1 MITSMTGFAALTR
14 DDERATVSVT
24 VRAVNHRFL
33 DVQLRLPQSLA
44 DREARIRSL
53 VQQAVARGRIELGVS
68 VQLRQAAVPH
78 VELNEP
84 FVTALE
90 QALERARLRGVV
102 AGHLTPGD
110 LLRLPQAIS
119 IREQPVTPDSG
130 LSEAIGDLVDQAVQG
145 ALSELGRMRVHEGQE
160 LQRDL
165 DTRKQ
170 GMAKLIERIAAA
182 AAAGQQSLQ
191 DRLAQRVSELT
202 SDLPLDRAAVAQ
214 EIVRL
219 VSRSD
224 ISEEITRF
232 RAHVVH
238 WSALTDASEPCGRK
252 LDFLL
257 QEMNREI
264 NTIGSKADGNAVS
277 ELVVTAKAELEKM
290 REQVQNV
297 E

>member
-14 DDERATVSVT
+14 EDERATVSVT

-44 DREARIRSL
+44 DREARIRAL

-90 QALERARLRGVV
+90 SALERARLRGVV

-110 LLRLPQAIS
+110 LLRLPHAIT

-130 LSEAIGDLVDQAVQG
+130 ASEAIAGLVDQAVQD
-145 ALSELGRMRVHEGQE
+145 ALAELGRMRVHEGHQ

-165 DTRKQ
+165 DARKQ
-170 GMAKLIERIAAA
+170 AMAELIERIAAA

-191 DRLAQRVSELT
+191 ERLALRVSELT
-202 SDLPLDRAAVAQ
+202 SDLPLDRASVAQ

-238 WSALTDASEPCGRK
+238 WSALTEAPEPCGRK

-264 NTIGSKADGNAVS
+264 NTIGSKADGNAAS